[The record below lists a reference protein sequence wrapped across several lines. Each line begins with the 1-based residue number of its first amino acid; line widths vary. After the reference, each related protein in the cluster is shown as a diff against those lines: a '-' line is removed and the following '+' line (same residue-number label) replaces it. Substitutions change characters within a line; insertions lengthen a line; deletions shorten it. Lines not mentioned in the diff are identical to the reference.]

1 MIQANKFRLGLFVL
15 AGTLLFITGL
25 FVLGLEGLF
34 VKKAHFVT
42 LFPESVQGLTI
53 GSPIKFKGVPIG
65 SVSKISIQVENKL
78 IRVDMDIG
86 LSGFSAETDIKNG
99 DKMRLFRHFI
109 RKEREK
115 GLRCR
120 LEYAGITGL
129 KYIEL
134 DYFKVKLPERLIPAP
149 KKREMTTIYVP
160 STPSALKDILKLINT
175 SLERIA
181 KVDFEG
187 LSNHLSD
194 VLDGAQKIVNGPKL
208 LKAIDQ
214 LEAMSANLNQS
225 SKVLKDTLTPKK
237 VKEIIDNVD
246 SVLDK
251 LHLISKSLEVQL
263 EKAKIA
269 DTADSFRKAANA
281 VTESKEMVSNTLLKV
296 NQAIDAFT
304 EFVNYLSDDPK
315 SLIIGKS
322 KEEIIFKKT
331 HKEKK

>member
-15 AGTLLFITGL
+15 SGTVLFIAGL

-53 GSPIKFKGVPIG
+53 GSPVKYKGVPIG
-65 SVSKISIQVENKL
+65 TVSKINIQVENKM
-78 IRVDMDIG
+78 IRVDMDIN
-86 LSGFSAETDIKNG
+86 LSSFSTYRAVKKDDIIS
-99 DKMRLFRHFI
+99 LFYRFI
-109 RKEREK
+109 KKECEK

-134 DYFKVKLPERLIPAP
+134 DYFKVKLPERLIPKP
-149 KKREMTTIYVP
+149 KHMQGEMYVP

-181 KVDFEG
+181 KIDFEG
-187 LSNHLSD
+187 LSSRLSG
-194 VLDGAQKIVNGPKL
+194 VLDGAKKIVNGPKL

-214 LEAMSANLNQS
+214 MEVMSANLKHS
-225 SKVLKDTLTPKK
+225 SQVLRDTLTPKK
-237 VKEIIDNVD
+237 VKEIINNVD
-246 SVLDK
+246 DVLVK
-251 LHLISKSLEVQL
+251 LHKISTQL
-263 EKAKIA
+263 EDQLKKAKIA
-269 DTADSFRKAANA
+269 ETADSFRKAANA
-281 VTESKEMVSNTLLKV
+281 VTDSKTMISNTLLKI

-304 EFVNYLSDDPK
+304 EFVNYLNDDPEA
-315 SLIIGKS
+315 LIKGKS
-322 KEEIIFKKT
+322 KKVIRFNTKK
-331 HKEKK
+331 

>member
-15 AGTLLFITGL
+15 AGTVLFIAGL

-53 GSPIKFKGVPIG
+53 GSPIKYKGVPIG
-65 SVSKISIQVENKL
+65 TVAKISIQVENKL
-78 IRVDMDIG
+78 IRVDMDIN
-86 LSGFSAETDIKNG
+86 LSGFSAETKIDNG
-99 DKMRLFRHFI
+99 DKMRLFRNFI

-134 DYFKVKLPERLIPAP
+134 DYFKVKLPEVLIPMP
-149 KKREMTTIYVP
+149 KRKELSTIYVP
-160 STPSALKDILKLINT
+160 STPSALKDILKLINA

-187 LSNHLSD
+187 LSNRLSD
-194 VLDGAQKIVNGPKL
+194 VLDGAEKIVSGPKL

-214 LEAMSANLNQS
+214 MEAMSANLNQS

-237 VKEIIDNVD
+237 VKEIINNVD
-246 SVLDK
+246 KILDK
-251 LHLISKSLEVQL
+251 LHTISTQL
-263 EKAKIA
+263 EEQLTKAKIA
-269 DTADSFRKAANA
+269 DTTDSIRKAANA
-281 VTESKEMVSNTLLKV
+281 VTDSRDIISNTLLKV
-296 NQAIDAFT
+296 NQAIDSFT
-304 EFVNYLSDDPK
+304 ELLNYLNDDPEA
-315 SLIIGKS
+315 LIKGKS
-322 KEEIIFKKT
+322 KKRINFKT
-331 HKEKK
+331 EK

>member
-15 AGTLLFITGL
+15 AGTVLFIAGL

-53 GSPIKFKGVPIG
+53 GSPIKYKGVPIG
-65 SVSKISIQVENKL
+65 TVSKISIQVEDKL
-78 IRVDMDIG
+78 IRVDMDIN
-86 LSGFSAETDIKNG
+86 LSSFSAEKSIKNG

-134 DYFKVKLPERLIPAP
+134 DYFKVKLPERLIAMP
-149 KKREMTTIYVP
+149 KLKKLSTIYVP
-160 STPSALKDILKLINT
+160 STPSALKDILKLINA

-187 LSNHLSD
+187 LSNRLSD
-194 VLDGAQKIVNGPKL
+194 VLEGAEKIINGPKL

-214 LEAMSANLNQS
+214 MEEMSVNLNQS

-237 VKEIIDNVD
+237 VKEIINNVD
-246 SVLDK
+246 RILDK
-251 LHLISKSLEVQL
+251 LHKISSNLEVQL
-263 EKAKIA
+263 NKAKIA
-269 DTADSFRKAANA
+269 DMTDSIRKAANA
-281 VTESKEMVSNTLLKV
+281 VTDSKDMISNTLLKI
-296 NQAIDAFT
+296 NQAIDSFT
-304 EFVNYLSDDPK
+304 EFLNYLNDDPEA
-315 SLIIGKS
+315 LIKGKS
-322 KEEIIFKKT
+322 KKIIRFKT
-331 HKEKK
+331 KK

>member
-15 AGTLLFITGL
+15 AGTILFIAGL

-34 VKKAHFVT
+34 VKNAHFVT

-53 GSPIKFKGVPIG
+53 GSPIKYKGVPIG

-78 IRVDMDIG
+78 IRVDMDIN
-86 LSGFSAETDIKNG
+86 LSGFSAETKIKNG
-99 DKMRLFRHFI
+99 DKMRLFRQFI

-134 DYFKVKLPERLIPAP
+134 DYFKVKLPEDLIPAP
-149 KKREMTTIYVP
+149 KRKETLTVYVP
-160 STPSALKDILKLINT
+160 STPSALKDVLKLINS

-181 KVDFEG
+181 KIDFEG
-187 LSNHLSD
+187 LSNRLSD
-194 VLDGAQKIVNGPKL
+194 VLDGAKKIINGPKL

-214 LEAMSANLNQS
+214 MEAMSANLKQS

-237 VKEIIDNVD
+237 VKEIINNVD
-246 SVLDK
+246 KILDK
-251 LHLISKSLEVQL
+251 LHKISTQL
-263 EKAKIA
+263 EDQLHKAKIA
-269 DTADSFRKAANA
+269 ATTDSIRKAANA
-281 VTESKEMVSNTLLKV
+281 VTSSKDMISNTLLKV
-296 NQAIDAFT
+296 NQAIDSFG
-304 EFVNYLSDDPK
+304 ELLNYLNDDPEA
-315 SLIIGKS
+315 LIKGKS
-322 KEEIIFKKT
+322 KKRINFKA
-331 HKEKK
+331 KK

>member
-15 AGTLLFITGL
+15 AGTILFIAGL

-53 GSPIKFKGVPIG
+53 GSPIKYKGVPIG
-65 SVSKISIQVENKL
+65 TVSKISIQVENKL
-78 IRVDMDIG
+78 IRVDMDIN
-86 LSGFSAETDIKNG
+86 LSSFSVEKHIKKV
-99 DKMRLFRHFI
+99 DRMRLFSQFI

-134 DYFKVKLPERLIPAP
+134 DYFIVKLPEHLILPP
-149 KKREMTTIYVP
+149 KRKLASTIYVP
-160 STPSALKDILKLINT
+160 STPSALKDVLKLINS

-181 KVDFEG
+181 KIDFEG
-187 LSNHLSD
+187 LSNRLSD
-194 VLDGAQKIVNGPKL
+194 VLDGAKKIINGPKL

-214 LEAMSANLNQS
+214 MEAMSANLKQS

-237 VKEIIDNVD
+237 VKEIINNVD
-246 SVLDK
+246 KILDK
-251 LHLISKSLEVQL
+251 LHKITKQL
-263 EKAKIA
+263 EDQLQKAKIA
-269 DTADSFRKAANA
+269 DTTDSIRKAANA
-281 VTESKEMVSNTLLKV
+281 VTSSKDMISNTLLKV
-296 NQAIDAFT
+296 NQAIDSFG
-304 EFVNYLSDDPK
+304 ELLNYLNDDPEA
-315 SLIIGKS
+315 LIKGKS
-322 KEEIIFKKT
+322 KKRINFKA
-331 HKEKK
+331 KK

>member
-42 LFPESVQGLTI
+42 LFSESVQGLTI
-53 GSPIKFKGVPIG
+53 GSPIKYKGVPIG
-65 SVSKISIQVENKL
+65 TVSKITIQVEDKL
-78 IRVDMDIG
+78 IRVDMDINLG
-86 LSGFSAETDIKNG
+86 GFSAKKDLDGK

-109 RKEREK
+109 RKERDK

-129 KYIEL
+129 KYIEM
-134 DYFKVKLPERLIPAP
+134 DYFVKADSKYSIAVPTH
-149 KKREMTTIYVP
+149 KKTTTLYIP

-187 LSNHLSD
+187 LSSRISD
-194 VLDGAQKIVNGPKL
+194 VLDGAKKIVNGPKL

-214 LEAMSANLNQS
+214 MEAMSANLKQS
-225 SKVLKDTLTPKK
+225 SQVLRDTLTPKK
-237 VKEIIDNVD
+237 VTEIINNVD
-246 SVLDK
+246 NVLDK
-251 LHLISKSLEVQL
+251 LHSISKKLETQL
-263 EKAKIA
+263 DKAKIA
-269 DTADSFRKAANA
+269 ETSDSVRKAANSIA
-281 VTESKEMVSNTLLKV
+281 DSRVMISNTLSKI
-296 NQAIDAFT
+296 NQAIDSFT
-304 EFVNYLSDDPK
+304 ELMNYLNDDPAALLK
-315 SLIIGKS
+315 GKS
-322 KEEIIFKKT
+322 KKQIHFKTK
-331 HKEKK
+331 

>member
-42 LFPESVQGLTI
+42 LFSESVQGLTI
-53 GSPIKFKGVPIG
+53 GSPIKYKGVPIG
-65 SVSKISIQVENKL
+65 TVSKITIQVENKL
-78 IRVDMDIG
+78 IRVDMDINLG
-86 LSGFSAETDIKNG
+86 AFSAEKDLEGK

-129 KYIEL
+129 KYIEM
-134 DYFKVKLPERLIPAP
+134 DYFYIKQPEKMEPAP
-149 KKREMTTIYVP
+149 KRKHASTIYVP

-187 LSNHLSD
+187 ISDRISD
-194 VLDGAQKIVNGPKL
+194 VLDGAKKIVNGPKL

-214 LEAMSANLNQS
+214 LEEMSANLKHS
-225 SKVLKDTLTPKK
+225 SQVLKDTLTPKK
-237 VKEIIDNVD
+237 VKEIINNVD
-246 SVLDK
+246 GVLDK
-251 LHLISKSLEVQL
+251 LNKISLQL
-263 EKAKIA
+263 EEQLDKAKIA
-269 DTADSFRKAANA
+269 ETADSFRKAANA
-281 VTESKEMVSNTLLKV
+281 VTDSKDMIANTLLKV
-296 NQAIDAFT
+296 NQAIDSFT
-304 EFVNYLSDDPK
+304 ELMNYLNDDPEALLK
-315 SLIIGKS
+315 GKS
-322 KEEIIFKKT
+322 KKRINFNPKK
-331 HKEKK
+331 